1 MKSMRLRE
9 AEEEAKN
16 DLLIAMDCAQDLIQ
30 ELAENDVNMG
40 AALGGILT
48 QTLTALMS
56 VAPNN
61 ETAMKVLSSCIHNAS
76 VSIHET
82 TDHEQTHQSS
92 DEIH

>member
-1 MKSMRLRE
+1 MKATRLSE
-9 AEEEAKN
+9 AEEEARN
-16 DLLIAMDCAQDLIQ
+16 DFLLAMDCAQDLIQ
-30 ELAENDVNMG
+30 EMVESDINMG